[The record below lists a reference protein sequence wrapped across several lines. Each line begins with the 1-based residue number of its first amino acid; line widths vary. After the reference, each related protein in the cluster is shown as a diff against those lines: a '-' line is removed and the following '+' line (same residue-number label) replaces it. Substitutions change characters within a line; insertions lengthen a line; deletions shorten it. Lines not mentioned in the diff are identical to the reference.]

1 MIFPLTTTFDPLIA
15 DILGFDLTYIKP
27 GVSYNVYGFDD
38 EGNLIVIDIEIS
50 EPITMQ
56 NTTAYKQ
63 LQAVLTHITT
73 SAEVAGPITITSA
86 AGGVV
91 VGVGGGVPG
100 PVTASLTGAAPV
112 AGVIISTPATPSTT
126 KIL

>member
-15 DILGFDLTYIKP
+15 TILGFDLTYVKRGIP
-27 GVSYNVYGFDD
+27 YNEYSTDKD
-38 EGNLIVIDIEIS
+38 GNLVSTPKVS
-50 EPITMQ
+50 EPIVMQ
-56 NTTAYKQ
+56 NTVAYKQ

-73 SAEVAGPITITSA
+73 QAQIIGPVSIAGAS
-86 AGGVV
+86 GGVV

-112 AGVIISTPATPSTT
+112 AGVATMPPASI
-126 KIL
+126 K